1 MAATKIPSCGLLHC
15 GVFHRVT
22 PPRAIIDLPAY
33 QVLRNSSDN
42 LAIFAA
48 IRRASSLVSNLAAR
62 ARSRLIFIID
72 VRECLSVVISYNKIA

>member
-1 MAATKIPSCGLLHC
+1 VALFRFPREDAAADHECDHGGNKNPKLRLLHC

-22 PPRAIIDLPAY
+22 PPRAIVDLPAY

-48 IRRASSLVSNLAAR
+48 IRRASSLVSNLAPER
-62 ARSRLIFIID
+62 GPD
-72 VRECLSVVISYNKIA
+72 